1 MKAIHCCKTM
11 EMELTAWKA
20 MIYDI
25 VHKMETLSE
34 GEKKNILPDMQD
46 IHTLIEEMDKRIDD
60 IRENCTPETGIAA
73 IQPERKKFVGDV
85 ESLRT
90 KVDDTLRVL
99 GEGNADT

>member
-1 MKAIHCCKTM
+1 MKAMDCCKTM

-25 VHKMETLSE
+25 VRKMETLSD
-34 GEKKNILPDMQD
+34 GEKKNILSDMQD
-46 IHTLIEEMDKRIDD
+46 IHTLIQEMDKRIDD
-60 IRENCTPETGIAA
+60 LRENCTPETDIAA

-85 ESLRT
+85 ESLRA

-99 GEGNADT
+99 DEG